1 MITSSVD
8 HPAHQDLV
16 ERYECMDCGHVGPA
30 ADLRSHA
37 AQDGCRNFRTTTT
50 RVSSTGRI
58 LDELVEVCQL
68 SDAGARQ
75 RAPGAGKSQDL
86 RHARGHE

>member
-1 MITSSVD
+1 MLNRSVD
-8 HPAHQDLV
+8 RPAHQGLV

-30 ADLRSHA
+30 SDLRSHA

-50 RVSSTGRI
+50 RVSSTGRL

-68 SDAGARQ
+68 PEAGARQ
-75 RAPGAGKSQDL
+75 QAPGADRSQDL
-86 RHARGHE
+86 RHAREHE